1 MSRKRFPR
9 DGACPRVDGGF
20 ALVAAIFV
28 LLTLAALAAFAFRIG
43 LNQQQTASYDLL
55 VVRAQAAADS
65 GIEYAANQALK
76 SGSCLSSTPLT
87 LTAVGLSGFTVT
99 VTCQRS
105 PVLHRIGA
113 QSYPAFTLTSTA
125 RRGTYGS
132 ADFVSRTAAA
142 SVSTAP

>member
-9 DGACPRVDGGF
+9 GGACPRVDGGF

-55 VVRAQAAADS
+55 VVRAQAAAD
-65 GIEYAANQALK
+65 GGLEYAANKALK
-76 SGSCLSSTPLT
+76 AGSCLLNNPPLT

-105 PVLHRIGA
+105 PVLHGIGA
-113 QSYPAFTLTSTA
+113 YPVFTLTSIA
-125 RRGTYGS
+125 RRGTYGT